1 LRKNE
6 AWAVVWPDK
15 RVAGNSLSYRKKEA
29 IERFL
34 AVFVGHTWKELER
47 DWNVRVAKVRLVI
60 EE

>member
-1 LRKNE
+1 
-6 AWAVVWPDK
+6 
-15 RVAGNSLSYRKKEA
+15 VAGNSLSYRKKEA